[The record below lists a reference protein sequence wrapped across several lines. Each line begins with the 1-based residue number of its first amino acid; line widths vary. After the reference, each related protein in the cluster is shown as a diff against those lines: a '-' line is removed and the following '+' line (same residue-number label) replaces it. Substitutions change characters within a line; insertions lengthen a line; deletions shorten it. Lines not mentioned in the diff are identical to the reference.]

1 MLKEEILID
10 SCQDKTSRYVGY
22 HSWYIEGDKILKK
35 NGVKKVYFITI
46 CGGKGP

>member
-35 NGVKKVYFITI
+35 NGTRFGCHFLYHEK
-46 CGGKGP
+46 